1 MTPMARRPSIRQLE
15 CFLAVAEELNFRRAA
30 ERLFISQPPLSRQI
44 AALEKTLEIPLLR
57 RDTHGVEL
65 TEAGRSFASAVRK
78 ALALLD
84 SAVGQAEANRDKEPR
99 HLRIGITGA
108 VDPGAIPSPQAILKR
123 KRITATAD
131 LSYGMTKQ
139 LLLQVKNGALDL
151 AVAGFPSRLPSGLEA
166 APLFSDF
173 MFAVLPAGH
182 PAAPGKRRLQFSD
195 LARDRLHWFRRSD
208 NPPFYD
214 MAEEVFSAHDYRP
227 ARLREPEDTNLILA
241 SVASG
246 RGIAFLPSSFAAVH
260 RPGVIYRRL
269 APDIEKRFAVEL
281 KLVRRAQEKRPVVL
295 AAWAAL
301 AVELKKRPRVK
312 R

>member
-1 MTPMARRPSIRQLE
+1 MTLMTRRPSIRQLE

-44 AALEKTLEIPLLR
+44 AALEKTLEVVLLR

-65 TEAGRSFASAVRK
+65 TEAGRNFAGAARK

-84 SAVGQAEANRDKEPR
+84 NAVREAEVKRGIEPR
-99 HLRIGITGA
+99 HLRIGITST
-108 VDPGAIPSPQAILKR
+108 VDPGAIPSPQTVLKR
-123 KRITATAD
+123 NRVAANAD

-139 LLLQVKNGALDL
+139 LLVQVKNGALDL
-151 AVAGFPSRLPSGLEA
+151 AVAGFPSRLPPGLETV
-166 APLFSDF
+166 PLFSDF
-173 MFAVLPAGH
+173 MFAVLPSGH
-182 PAAPGKRRLQFSD
+182 PAASGTRRLGFSD
-195 LARDRLHWFRRSD
+195 LACDRLHWFRRSD

-227 ARLREPEDTNLILA
+227 ARLREPEDTNLLLA

-260 RPGVIYRRL
+260 RPGVVYRRL
-269 APDIEKRFAVEL
+269 TPDIEACFAVEL
-281 KLVRRAQEKRPVVL
+281 KLVRRAGEKRAVVL
-295 AAWAAL
+295 AAWTVL
-301 AVELKKRPRVK
+301 AKELNKRPRVK

>member
-1 MTPMARRPSIRQLE
+1 MAFMTRRPSIRQLE

-44 AALEKTLEIPLLR
+44 AALEKTLGVALLR

-65 TEAGRSFASAVRK
+65 TEAGRNFAGAARK

-84 SAVGQAEANRDKEPR
+84 NAVMQAEKGDVEPR
-99 HLRIGITGA
+99 HLRIGITST

-123 KRITATAD
+123 RHVAANVD

-139 LLLQVKNGALDL
+139 LLVQVKNGALDL
-151 AVAGFPSRLPSGLEA
+151 AVAGFPSRLPSGLETV
-166 APLFSDF
+166 PLFYDF
-173 MFAVLPAGH
+173 MFAILPSGH
-182 PAAPGKRRLQFSD
+182 PAARGTRRLGFSA
-195 LARDRLHWFRRSD
+195 LAHDRLHWFRRSD

-214 MAEEVFSAHDYRP
+214 MAEEIFSAHEYRP
-227 ARLREPEDTNLILA
+227 ARLREPEDTNLLLA

-260 RPGVIYRRL
+260 RPGVVYRRL
-269 APDIEKRFAVEL
+269 APDIEKSFGVEL
-281 KLVRRAQEKRPVVL
+281 RLVRRVEEKRSVVL
-295 AAWAAL
+295 AAWTVL
-301 AVELKKRPRVK
+301 ATELKKRPRV
-312 R
+312 RH